1 MLKMKLSELATL
13 QSGLVLNRKEAR
25 CEEEMVKL
33 YKKVSMRSLNE
44 YGILECSDLDLF
56 ASTEIL
62 DRAVLTH
69 TNDIIVK
76 LFTPIFPTLVAKD
89 AEGLI
94 IPSQL
99 VVIRVCDERV
109 LPEYLRYYLS
119 APEVSELMLS
129 IEGWRSQRTI
139 KIGTFA
145 DLEIPIP
152 PIEKQ
157 KLIANMAN
165 TDLMRKRLYRE
176 LIEEQSKLT
185 ALEIQKYIG
194 GKHR

>member
-1 MLKMKLSELATL
+1 MLRLKLSEIATL
-13 QSGLVLNRKEAR
+13 QTGLVLNRKEAR
-25 CEEEMVKL
+25 HEETTERV
-33 YKKVSMRSLNE
+33 YRRVTMRSLNE
-44 YGILECSDLDLF
+44 YGVLKRNDIDVFPSIEKLDP
-56 ASTEIL
+56 S
-62 DRAVLTH
+62 VLTH
-69 TNDIIVK
+69 KNDIIVK
-76 LFTPIFPTLVAKD
+76 LFTPIFPTLVRED
-89 AEGLI
+89 FEGLV

-99 VVIRVCDERV
+99 VVIRVFDERV

-139 KIGTFA
+139 KVGTFA

-152 PIEKQ
+152 SIEKQ
-157 KLIANMAN
+157 RLIAEMTE
-165 TDLMRKRLYRE
+165 TDLIRKRLYSE

-194 GKHR
+194 GK